1 MTITIITVG
10 SKPKNEINNLIQNY
24 SKRLPGHV
32 KIKWRYLKHEKGDTN
47 SSVKRES
54 ESILR
59 AIPKKN
65 KIILLDESGEQFT
78 SPKLSNNIFGYTGD
92 TTIIIGG
99 AYGVSGEIK
108 SIADTVWSLG
118 KLVYPHQ
125 LVRLILIEQI
135 YRCYCISTGHPYH
148 HS

>member
-1 MTITIITVG
+1 MIITILTVG

-24 SKRLPGHV
+24 SKRLPEHV